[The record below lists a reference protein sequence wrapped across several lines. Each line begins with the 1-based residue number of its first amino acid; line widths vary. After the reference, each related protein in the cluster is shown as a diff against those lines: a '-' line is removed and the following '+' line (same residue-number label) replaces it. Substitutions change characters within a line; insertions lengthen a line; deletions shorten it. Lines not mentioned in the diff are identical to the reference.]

1 MIGAGDRAPD
11 VMVWLAPD
19 APVSVRDLAP
29 PGEGLLLL
37 AYLFDWSA
45 T

>member
-11 VMVWLAPD
+11 VAVWLAPD
-19 APVSVRDLAP
+19 RRVGLHELAP
-29 PGEGLLLL
+29 PGEGLLVL